1 MIFKFSELKEQFRGI
16 YNEPKC
22 ELINNANIDKI
33 CDYDDIALVWPLNQV
48 NEYVI

>member
-1 MIFKFSELKEQFRGI
+1 MIFKFHVLKETFRGI

-22 ELINNANIDKI
+22 ELIRKNVKSV
-33 CDYDDIALVWPLNQV
+33 CDYDDVAMVWPLNQV